1 METNNIGNHNSSVN
15 ELNDKIKIAY
25 GCTNLQE

>member
-1 METNNIGNHNSSVN
+1 METHNTDNHNSSVN
-15 ELNDKIKIAY
+15 ELNDKIKLNY